1 MLELSDGENDARKED
16 DHVSQDET
24 IQAAASGR
32 GVRGN
37 PEAGEARGAVGARG

>member
-16 DHVSQDET
+16 GHVSQDET
-24 IQAAASGR
+24 IQAAASGG
-32 GVRGN
+32 GVRGD